1 MKASE
6 RLLNTEY
13 SLVVFKMVNG
23 KIGVHF
29 ENCEVKDGCF
39 LIGAFGRGSTFEEA
53 CEDYLER
60 IQGQTLVFNV
70 FGNRKEVVL
79 I

>member
-6 RLLNTEY
+6 RLLRTENY
-13 SLVVFKMVNG
+13 LTVFKMVNG

-39 LIGAFGRGSTFEEA
+39 LIGAFGRGNTFEEA
-53 CEDYLER
+53 CENYLEQ
-60 IQGQTLVFNV
+60 IQGKTLVFNIY
-70 FGNRKEVVL
+70 GNRKEVVL

>member
-6 RLLNTEY
+6 RLLRTEN
-13 SLVVFKMVNG
+13 SLTVFKMINE

-29 ENCEVKDGCF
+29 ENCEVKDGYF
-39 LIGAFGRGSTFEEA
+39 LIGTFGRGNTFEEA

-60 IQGQTLVFNV
+60 IQGQTLVFNI

>member
-29 ENCEVKDGCF
+29 ENCEVKDECF
-39 LIGAFGRGSTFEEA
+39 LIGEFGRGNTFEEA
-53 CEDYLER
+53 CENYLER
-60 IQGQTLVFNV
+60 LQGKTLVFNAY
-70 FGNRKEVVL
+70 GNRKEVVL

>member
-13 SLVVFKMVNG
+13 ALVVFKMVNG

-29 ENCEVKDGCF
+29 ENCDVKDGCF
-39 LIGAFGRGSTFEEA
+39 LIGAFGRGNTFEEA
-53 CEDYLER
+53 CENYLEQ
-60 IQGQTLVFNV
+60 IQGKTLVFNA

>member
-6 RLLNTEY
+6 RLLNTEN
-13 SLVVFKMVNG
+13 SLIVFKMINE
-23 KIGVHF
+23 KIGVRF
-29 ENCEVKDGCF
+29 ENCEVKNGCF
-39 LIGAFGRGSTFEEA
+39 LIDEFGRGNTFEEA
-53 CEDYLER
+53 CENYFER
-60 IQGQTLVFNV
+60 IQGRTLVFNA

>member
-6 RLLNTEY
+6 RLLNTGN
-13 SLVVFKMVNG
+13 SLIVFKMVNG

-29 ENCEVKDGCF
+29 ENCEVRDECF
-39 LIGAFGRGSTFEEA
+39 LIGEFGRGNTFEEA
-53 CEDYLER
+53 CENYLER
-60 IQGQTLVFNV
+60 LQGKILVFNV
-70 FGNRKEVVL
+70 FGNRKEVIL

>member
-6 RLLNTEY
+6 RLLRTENY
-13 SLVVFKMVNG
+13 LTVFKMING

-39 LIGAFGRGSTFEEA
+39 LIGTFGRGNTFEEA
-53 CEDYLER
+53 CENYLEQ
-60 IQGQTLVFNV
+60 IQGKTLVFNIY
-70 FGNRKEVVL
+70 GNRKEVVL